1 MSKKKSKSKT
11 KTTTNKNLK
20 TQSLSNENGIVA
32 KQSPKPEKTTE
43 MVKTSEGYTP
53 QLDEASLIRQRLEAL
68 NKEREKLE
76 KEIKN
81 KERECAL
88 VKRKYE
94 NDEKSILG
102 SINKFEHDIEQKQKE
117 KARIGQ
123 DDDNVKENESSLN
136 VFNKNSTK
144 RMAKDSFTIPD
155 DLAPL
160 PKIGI
165 LYDVQGT
172 KYLEIAF
179 WEEYQTGQEE
189 CKRFNAQLC
198 AQEHP

>member
-11 KTTTNKNLK
+11 NTTTNKNTTLHP
-20 TQSLSNENGIVA
+20 LSNEKGISTETVA
-32 KQSPKPEKTTE
+32 AS
-43 MVKTSEGYTP
+43 GGDIL
-53 QLDEASLIRQRLEAL
+53 QLDEAVLTRQRLKAL
-68 NKEREKLE
+68 NKEREKLK

-81 KERECAL
+81 KELECSL

-136 VFNKNSTK
+136 VFNKNSKK